1 MARIQ
6 PVRGTHDMLPEE
18 NRRFR
23 HITRTFSNVAERYG
37 MGEITTPIFEF
48 TEVFKRSLGDTTDVV
63 VKEMYTF
70 EDRSGDMLTLR
81 PEYTAGIAR
90 AFISGGLA
98 QDAPCKFYGYGPMF
112 RHERPQKGRLRQF
125 HQLDVEILGVA
136 EPQADIEVLALAH
149 DLLTELGIGDQ
160 VTLELN
166 TLGDR
171 SSRAAYRDALHRFF
185 SAHKA
190 GLSEDSLNR
199 LETNPLRILD
209 SKDEGDQRVVA
220 SAPDI
225 NGFLNDESAAFFAN
239 VRQGLEALHIPYKIN
254 PRLVRG
260 LDYYSHTAFEFTT
273 TALGAQGTV
282 LGGGRYDGLIE
293 QLGGPATPGIGW
305 AAGIER
311 LSMLIPF
318 NDTPPRPVAIIP
330 VGEAAQTQALAIA
343 HALRKQGIPVEMGYR
358 GNLGKR
364 MKRANKFNASVA
376 IMIGDDELARN
387 LAILRDLD
395 SGHQQEV
402 ALADIVNH
410 IAKQNSTDLSAVK

>member
-1 MARIQ
+1 MVRIQ
-6 PVRGTHDMLPEE
+6 PVRGTHDILPEE

-23 HITRTFSNVAERYG
+23 HITQIFSKVAERYG
-37 MGEITTPIFEF
+37 MGEIATPIFEF

-90 AFISGGLA
+90 AFISGGLS

-136 EPQADIEVLALAH
+136 EPQADIEVLALAY
-149 DLLTELGIGDQ
+149 DLLTELGVGDL

-171 SSRAAYRDALHRFF
+171 SSRAAYREALHSFF

-190 GLSEDSLNR
+190 RLSEDSLSR

-209 SKDEGDQRVVA
+209 SKDEGDREIAVL
-220 SAPDI
+220 APDI
-225 NGFLNDESAAFFAN
+225 NDFLNDVSAAFFAS

-260 LDYYSHTAFEFTT
+260 LDYYSHTAFEYTT

-293 QLGGPATPGIGW
+293 QLGGPATAGIGW

-311 LSMLIPF
+311 LAMLIPF
-318 NDTPPRPVAIIP
+318 TDTPPRPVAIIP
-330 VGEAAQTQALAIA
+330 VGEAAQTEALAMA

-364 MKRANKFNASVA
+364 MKRANKFNASAAV
-376 IMIGDDELARN
+376 MIGDDELARN
-387 LAILRDLD
+387 IAILRDLD

-402 ALADIVNH
+402 ALADIVEH
-410 IAKQNSTDLSAVK
+410 VIKRMPGDVK